1 MFYEHWQIMADEF
14 QTSSNVMFVW
24 AGLPYITPTNG
35 EPLTELQRSRSGSA
49 KWIAI
54 NVHRVSQN
62 GPAREENGDT
72 NVGASER
79 RREWS

>member
-14 QTSSNVMFVW
+14 QTSSNTFALHNPNQW
-24 AGLPYITPTNG
+24 RTFNG
-35 EPLTELQRSRSGSA
+35 TAKIWISGSA

-72 NVGASER
+72 KVGASER